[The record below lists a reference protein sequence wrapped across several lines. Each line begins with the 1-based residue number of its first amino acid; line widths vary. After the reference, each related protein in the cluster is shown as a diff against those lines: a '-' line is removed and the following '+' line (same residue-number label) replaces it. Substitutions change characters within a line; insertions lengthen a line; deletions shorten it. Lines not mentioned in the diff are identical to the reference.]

1 MIKLLMY
8 LLIAGSCNKS
18 DLKLVIKGIDDIK
31 GSMYIAVFD
40 NKESF
45 PDFGKQLVEK
55 VLPVDS
61 KTLNYTFKDLP
72 DSDYAVAIFHD
83 KNNNGKLDKNA
94 FGIPLEPYG
103 FSQNARA
110 RFSAPPFNDAK
121 IVLDGNQSIEI
132 TIQ

>member
-1 MIKLLMY
+1 MY
-8 LLIAGSCNKS
+8 LLMAGSYNES
-18 DLKLVIKGIDDIK
+18 DLKLVITGVDDVK

-61 KTLNYTFKDLP
+61 KTLSCTFKDLP
-72 DSDYAVAIFHD
+72 NSDYAVAIFHD

>member
-1 MIKLLMY
+1 MY
-8 LLIAGSCNKS
+8 LLMAGSYNES
-18 DLKLVIKGIDDIK
+18 DLKLVITGVDDVK

-61 KTLNYTFKDLP
+61 KTLSCTFKDLP
-72 DSDYAVAIFHD
+72 NSDYAVAIFHD

-110 RFSAPPFNDAK
+110 RFSAPPYNDAK

-132 TIQ
+132 TIR

>member
-1 MIKLLMY
+1 M
-8 LLIAGSCNKS
+8 AGSYNES
-18 DLKLVIKGIDDIK
+18 DLKLVITGVDDIK

-40 NKESF
+40 NKELF
-45 PDFGKQLVEK
+45 PGFGKQLVEK

-61 KTLNYTFKDLP
+61 KTLSCTFKDLP
-72 DSDYAVAIFHD
+72 NSDYAVAIFHD

-110 RFSAPPFNDAK
+110 RFSAPSFNDAK

>member
-1 MIKLLMY
+1 M
-8 LLIAGSCNKS
+8 AGSYNES
-18 DLKLVIKGIDDIK
+18 DLKLVITGVDDVK

-61 KTLNYTFKDLP
+61 KTLSCTFKDLP
-72 DSDYAVAIFHD
+72 NSDYAVAIFHD

-132 TIQ
+132 TIR

>member
-1 MIKLLMY
+1 MY

-18 DLKLVIKGIDDIK
+18 DLKLVIKGIDDLK

-40 NKESF
+40 NEESF